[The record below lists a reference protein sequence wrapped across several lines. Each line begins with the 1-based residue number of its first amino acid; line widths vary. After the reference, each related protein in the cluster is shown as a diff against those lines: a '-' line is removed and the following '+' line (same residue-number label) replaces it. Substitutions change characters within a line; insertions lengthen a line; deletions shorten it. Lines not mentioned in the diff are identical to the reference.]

1 MSLRLLQLLLII
13 LASVLLGVIITF
25 SLFYVTDPK
34 LVAGSA
40 VFTLALLL
48 FLTIQLREIK
58 AEQ

>member
-1 MSLRLLQLLLII
+1 MNLRLLQLLLII

-34 LVAGSA
+34 LVTGSA
-40 VFTLALLL
+40 VFILALLL
-48 FLTIQLREIK
+48 FLAIQLREIK